1 MAGADSLLSPALC
14 VDPRMQSNSENDK
27 VQNRKQ
33 YVPCLM
39 YGKRAN
45 GAAMIVQIVSH
56 VDIAR
61 HGPYN

>member
-1 MAGADSLLSPALC
+1 VQIRFIPLHYASTHRCSLTL
-14 VDPRMQSNSENDK
+14 ENDK